1 MLHVAGTWLAL
12 GSVMRLFFLCV
23 IPFGYF
29 TITLASIWYQKAAP
43 DGFTA
48 ASRVVKALVDS
59 VDIPFKLMLWMK
71 LEKLVMRRVSTSGAA
86 AV

>member
-1 MLHVAGTWLAL
+1 
-12 GSVMRLFFLCV
+12 MRYLFFIIVPL
-23 IPFGYF
+23 GYF
-29 TITLASIWYQKAAP
+29 AITVASVWFEKAAP

-59 VDIPFKLMLWMK
+59 ADIPFKLMLWKK
-71 LEKLVMRRVSTSGAA
+71 LERLVMQRVSTSGAA

>member
-1 MLHVAGTWLAL
+1 
-12 GSVMRLFFLCV
+12 MRYLFFIIVPL
-23 IPFGYF
+23 GYF
-29 TITLASIWYQKAAP
+29 AITVASIWFEKAAP

-59 VDIPFKLMLWMK
+59 ADIPFKLMLWKK
-71 LEKLVMRRVSTSGAA
+71 LERLGMQRVSTSGAA